1 MQDLQVR
8 ELQRAV
14 KFMAAIGCSFKV
26 IAPNG
31 EEFGELEVVAARQRA
46 GLRYKR
52 GAIRSH
58 YKAQLSLDAG
68 IGEVQVVDCGE
79 FDLETIRGG
88 ISSMLTREWGKGT
101 YTTSSSGTQ
110 VHVMRTA

>member
-31 EEFGELEVVAARQRA
+31 EEFGELQVISARQRA
-46 GLRYKR
+46 GLRYTR

-58 YKAQLSLDAG
+58 YKAQLNLEAS
-68 IGEVQVVDCGE
+68 IGDVQVVDCGE
-79 FDLETIRGG
+79 FEPETIRSG
-88 ISSMLTREWGKGT
+88 ICSMLTGKWGKGT
-101 YTTSSSGTQ
+101 YTTSSSGNQ

>member
-14 KFMAAIGCSFKV
+14 KFITAIGCSFKV

-31 EEFGELEVVAARQRA
+31 EEYGDLEVVAAKARA
-46 GLRYKR
+46 GLRYKK

-58 YKAQLSLDAG
+58 YKSQLNLESG
-68 IGEVQVVDCGE
+68 IGDVQVVECGD
-79 FDLETIRGG
+79 FDSETIRGG
-88 ISSMLTREWGKGT
+88 ICSMLTGEWGKGT
-101 YTTSSSGTQ
+101 YTTSTSGSQ

>member
-14 KFMAAIGCSFKV
+14 KFIAAIGCSFKV

-31 EEFGELEVVAARQRA
+31 EEFGDLEIVTARERA
-46 GLRYKR
+46 KLRYKK
-52 GAIRSH
+52 GVIRSY
-58 YKAQLSLDAG
+58 YKAQLNLEAS
-68 IGEVQVVDCGE
+68 IGDVQVVECGE

-88 ISSMLTREWGKGT
+88 ICSMLTGAWGKGT
-101 YTTSSSGTQ
+101 YTTGTSGSQ